1 MTSIDTDPDNTGRL
15 PPIRRLAAI
24 GVFLALL
31 SYCALLLNTRS
42 GGITIVW
49 PSNGLL
55 LGVLLLTPRRQWLAY
70 IGVAYSVDVGIN
82 LSLANPVPISFYLAG
97 CNMIEVLVA
106 AFLLYGTI
114 APAPDL
120 TRRRQLLSFLACG
133 VILAPAIA
141 AFLASLPLQRFY
153 TTAMAH
159 TFRLWFTADALGI
172 STVTPLCLAFGQ
184 RGRFPKQS
192 AFEFLWPFALLC
204 GVTVYVFWQTDYPF
218 LFLVVPCLIVIG
230 LRLGLAG
237 SALGLLIVSVIGG
250 FFTTGGRGPT
260 MLMRANSQEAH
271 ILTFQ
276 FFIAISML
284 SLYLLEVVMAESRR
298 LQQNLQSSEGYF
310 RLLAETSRDVIV
322 LTDLDGERRYVS
334 PAAAELLRWE
344 PGELLGGSYRELVH
358 PDDLDE
364 WKALLEHCRLGKIGK
379 ILQYRCRKK
388 DGSYLWMESNLR
400 LYHDPTTGEPF
411 GFVNVV
417 RDISRRKAAEE
428 DLEKAFRLV
437 ESLAS
442 LDGLTEIANR
452 RRLDQVLEQQWRL
465 AIRTRCDISLLLIDV
480 DHFKSYNDIHGHLRG
495 DDCLRQIAKVILG
508 LVSRPA
514 DLVARYGGEE
524 FAVVLPNTPQTG
536 ARQIAERIRSAA
548 QALGTLH
555 EGNPQGVVTVSI
567 GCATQTPDVDS
578 KLEGLIDAAD
588 SALYRA
594 KRAGRN
600 TVEVAGDAILQQ
612 HELRRS

>member
-1 MTSIDTDPDNTGRL
+1 
-15 PPIRRLAAI
+15 
-24 GVFLALL
+24 
-31 SYCALLLNTRS
+31 
-42 GGITIVW
+42 
-49 PSNGLL
+49 
-55 LGVLLLTPRRQWLAY
+55 
-70 IGVAYSVDVGIN
+70 
-82 LSLANPVPISFYLAG
+82 
-97 CNMIEVLVA
+97 
-106 AFLLYGTI
+106 
-114 APAPDL
+114 
-120 TRRRQLLSFLACG
+120 
-133 VILAPAIA
+133 
-141 AFLASLPLQRFY
+141 
-153 TTAMAH
+153 
-159 TFRLWFTADALGI
+159 
-172 STVTPLCLAFGQ
+172 
-184 RGRFPKQS
+184 
-192 AFEFLWPFALLC
+192 
-204 GVTVYVFWQTDYPF
+204 
-218 LFLVVPCLIVIG
+218 
-230 LRLGLAG
+230 
-237 SALGLLIVSVIGG
+237 
-250 FFTTGGRGPT
+250 
-260 MLMRANSQEAH
+260 
-271 ILTFQ
+271 
-276 FFIAISML
+276 
-284 SLYLLEVVMAESRR
+284 
-298 LQQNLQSSEGYF
+298 
-310 RLLAETSRDVIV
+310 
-322 LTDLDGERRYVS
+322 
-334 PAAAELLRWE
+334 
-344 PGELLGGSYRELVH
+344 
-358 PDDLDE
+358 
-364 WKALLEHCRLGKIGK
+364 
-379 ILQYRCRKK
+379 
-388 DGSYLWMESNLR
+388 MESNLR